1 MDGLFV
7 VVNFGT
13 KIALKSGIESQLHV
27 KIQNLR
33 NCLNEHCCILK
44 LNFVDSTNL
53 EKGGIGGKINWEP
66 DLKVNKNFATKTNQI
81 YA

>member
-1 MDGLFV
+1 MS
-7 VVNFGT
+7 
-13 KIALKSGIESQLHV
+13 IAVYI
-27 KIQNLR
+27 
-33 NCLNEHCCILK
+33 

-53 EKGGIGGKINWEP
+53 EKGGTGGKINWES